1 MFNANIS
8 DVNKLCFFSD
18 VHGDMMALIINLR
31 DCAKVIKK
39 RDTFVFNQDTI
50 DADLVRHMNVNMNN
64 LFISP
69 ENQTKLDYTDPAIHA
84 YFYKNGEEILPYDF
98 AMNYEWVGGDSHVV
112 LVGDLIDNVRFSNMT
127 DIMPG
132 EFIHEE
138 IKIYRFL
145 NALDDLAKQ
154 QGGRV
159 IKLLGNHDFVN
170 IINKQSYSRY
180 QSTFAKDDS
189 RNLHGIN
196 RKHFFSSKEGKDI
209 IRYNGVGI
217 ILKINNYVCV
227 HGSFTGLKHFI
238 RNPKFNDLQK
248 INDML
253 LSHIFDGVP
262 LIDEYFN
269 FLTLDKSG
277 LLFDRSVGD
286 DSFITDLYK
295 NGLVKDWCSNT
306 VITNLQEL
314 CKEDDFNCKENIKL
328 VVGHCPQNAISNLGG
343 ISQGFKFASLDEN
356 VSQILSPELEQQS
369 DHDSYHFGMSF
380 SCTEDNAENPNPR
393 LFRVDTGISR
403 AFDQQDY
410 INQNLTNN
418 NIKTVYSYFKSKAP
432 QVLLVQCMKLPLKD
446 IVSLKRTTLSNMFTH
461 QPRLS
466 YLTQANIDK
475 ILIVEATR
483 KQEAGTYLMKYL
495 KYKSKY
501 ISLSNKIKH

>member
-1 MFNANIS
+1 MFNANINN
-8 DVNKLCFFSD
+8 VNKLCFFSD

-39 RDTFVFNQDTI
+39 RDQFVFKQDMI
-50 DADLVRHMNVNMNN
+50 DEDLVRHMNVNLND
-64 LFISP
+64 LFISR
-69 ENQTKLDYTDPAIHA
+69 ENQEKLDYIDPSVHT
-84 YFYKNGEEILPYDF
+84 YFYKNGDDVLSYDF
-98 AMNYEWVGGDSHVV
+98 AMNYEWIGGDSHIV
-112 LVGDLIDNVRFSNMT
+112 LIGDIIDNVRFTNLT
-127 DIMPG
+127 DKMPG

-170 IINKQSYSRY
+170 IIDTQSYDRY
-180 QSTFAKDDS
+180 QSEFAKDNS
-189 RNLHGIN
+189 RNFHGIN
-196 RKHFFSSKEGKDI
+196 RRHFFSSKEGKDI
-209 IRYNGVGI
+209 IKYNGVGI

-227 HGSFTGLKHFI
+227 HGSFTGLKKFI

-253 LSHIFDGVP
+253 LDKIFNGTE
-262 LIDEYFN
+262 IDKSYFN
-269 FLTLDKSG
+269 FLTLDKKG
-277 LLFDRSVGD
+277 LLFDRSVGND
-286 DSFITDLYK
+286 NFITDLYK
-295 NGLVKDWCSNT
+295 KGLVREWCSNT

-314 CKEDDFNCKENIKL
+314 CREEDFDCKENIKL
-328 VVGHCPQNAISNLGG
+328 VVGHCPQNSISTVGG
-343 ISQGFKFASLDEN
+343 ISQGFKFASLDKN
-356 VSQILSPELEQQS
+356 ISQVLTPELEQQS
-369 DHDSYHFGMSF
+369 DHNTYHFGMSF

-410 INQNLTNN
+410 INQNLNNN

-432 QVLLVQCMKLPLKD
+432 QVLLVQCMKPPLKD

-466 YLTQANIDK
+466 YLTQERIDK
-475 ILIVEATR
+475 ILVVEASR
-483 KQEAGTYLMKYL
+483 KQEAGRYLMKYL

-501 ISLSNKIKH
+501 ISLSNKIK